1 MNRETEGGLF
11 VKKKIAIGA
20 CILAVLLVAGGLWYT
35 RPRAF
40 WEVTGMDRD
49 QITGASG
56 YAIESF
62 YENGRPEQQVW
73 EIEGLSPGQE
83 DYEALLGLLENNT
96 YRGHLSNLTAPFSD
110 SQPGSEQWVTLNFVV
125 DGELFSFN
133 IPAAQT
139 MTIPIPDSCGSW
151 QYDASDSQLQAE
163 VLQYL
168 KANGE
173 QS

>member
-20 CILAVLLVAGGLWYT
+20 GILAALLAAGGLWYT
-35 RPRAF
+35 RPRTF

-96 YRGHLSNLTAPFSD
+96 YRAHLSNLTAPLSD
-110 SQPGSEQWVTLNFVV
+110 SQPGSERWIQLSFAV
-125 DGELFSFN
+125 DGALFSVQ
-133 IPAAQT
+133 IPVSRT

-163 VLQYL
+163 VRQYL

>member
-1 MNRETEGGLF
+1 M
-11 VKKKIAIGA
+11 KKKIAIGA

-35 RPRAF
+35 RPRTF
-40 WEVTGMDRD
+40 WEVTGMDRG

-83 DYEALLGLLENNT
+83 DYEALIALLERGS
-96 YRGHLSNLTAPFSD
+96 YRAKLSNLTAPFSD
-110 SQPGSEQWVTLNFVV
+110 SEPGSERWVLLNFAV
-125 DGELFSFN
+125 DGEPFSVH
-133 IPAAQT
+133 IPVPQT
-139 MTIPIPDSCGSW
+139 MTIPIPDSHGSW
-151 QYDASDSQLQAE
+151 QYDASAPQLQAE
-163 VLQYL
+163 LLQYL

>member
-1 MNRETEGGLF
+1 M
-11 VKKKIAIGA
+11 KKKIAVGA
-20 CILAVLLVAGGLWYT
+20 CILAVLLAAGGLWYT
-35 RPRAF
+35 RPQSF
-40 WEVTGMDRD
+40 WAVTGLDPGRISGVSGHGMELSVEHGRARTTSWTMDHR
-49 QITGASG
+49 G
-56 YAIESF
+56 
-62 YENGRPEQQVW
+62 
-73 EIEGLSPGQE
+73 PGDE
-83 DYEALLGLLENNT
+83 DYEALIALLERGS
-96 YRGHLSNLTAPFSD
+96 YRAKLSNLTAPFSD

-139 MTIPIPDSCGSW
+139 MTIPIPDSYGSW

>member
-1 MNRETEGGLF
+1 M
-11 VKKKIAIGA
+11 KKKIAIGA

-35 RPRAF
+35 RPRTF
-40 WEVTGMDRD
+40 WEVTGMDRG

-83 DYEALLGLLENNT
+83 DYEALLGLLENNS
-96 YRGHLSNLTAPFSD
+96 YRAKLSNLTAPFSD
-110 SQPGSEQWVTLNFVV
+110 SEPGSERWVLLNFAV
-125 DGELFSFN
+125 DGEPFSVH
-133 IPAAQT
+133 IPVPQT
-139 MTIPIPDSCGSW
+139 MTIPIPDSHGSW

>member
-1 MNRETEGGLF
+1 M
-11 VKKKIAIGA
+11 KKKSAIGA

-35 RPRAF
+35 RPRTF
-40 WEVTGMDRD
+40 WEVTGMDRG

-96 YRGHLSNLTAPFSD
+96 YRAHLSNLTAPLSD
-110 SQPGSEQWVTLNFVV
+110 SQPGSERWIQLSFAV
-125 DGELFSFN
+125 DGALFSVQ
-133 IPAAQT
+133 IPVSRT
-139 MTIPIPDSCGSW
+139 MTIPIPTPTDPGSTTPLPPSFRRSCS
-151 QYDASDSQLQAE
+151 
-163 VLQYL
+163 
-168 KANGE
+168 NI
-173 QS
+173 

>member
-35 RPRAF
+35 LPRTF
-40 WEVTGMDRD
+40 WEVTGMDRG

-96 YRGHLSNLTAPFSD
+96 YRAHLSNLTAPLSD
-110 SQPGSEQWVTLNFVV
+110 SQPGSERWIQLSFAV
-125 DGELFSFN
+125 DGALFSVQ
-133 IPAAQT
+133 IPVSRT
-139 MTIPIPDSCGSW
+139 MTIPIPYSHGYW

>member
-1 MNRETEGGLF
+1 M
-11 VKKKIAIGA
+11 KKKIAIGA

-35 RPRAF
+35 RPRTF
-40 WEVTGMDRD
+40 WEVTGMDRG

-96 YRGHLSNLTAPFSD
+96 YRAHLSNLTAPLSD
-110 SQPGSEQWVTLNFVV
+110 SKPGSERWIQLSFAV
-125 DGELFSFN
+125 DGALFSVQ
-133 IPAAQT
+133 IPVSRT
-139 MTIPIPDSCGSW
+139 MTIPIPDSYGSW